1 MKNKKFKK
9 GTKLW
14 KEATKIIPGGNMLIS
29 KRPQQF
35 LPDNWPTYFSKS
47 KKCYVW
53 DIDGHK
59 FIDMA
64 TMGVGT
70 NILGYGNKEV
80 DNAVKKVVQNG
91 NMSTLNCTEEV
102 LLAKKLIALHPWS
115 GMVKFARTGAEA
127 NAIAVRIARS
137 SSKKQNIAFC
147 GYHGWHDWYLASN
160 LESPNN
166 LNSHLLKNIPT
177 TGVIRNLR
185 NTIFGFNYNDIEKLK
200 QLIAHKNIGIVIME
214 VIRNI
219 SPENN
224 FLEKVRQLTKKNNIK
239 LIFDECTTGFR
250 HEFGGIHKLYKIEP
264 DLAMFGKSL
273 GNGYAITACIGK
285 KEIMKHAND
294 SFISSTFWTERIG
307 YVAALK
313 TLEVMKKKKSWKK
326 IKQKGKK
333 IIEGWKKISKKNN
346 IDLEITGIPALC
358 SFRLKN
364 KNNIIIKTI
373 ITQEMLKKG
382 ILATNTVYVCVEHTD
397 KIIKKYLKYLEE
409 ILIKINKCKNE
420 KELKNLLDGKV
431 CNSDFQR
438 IN

>member
-307 YVAALK
+307 YVAAIK
-313 TLEVMKKKKSWKK
+313 TL
-326 IKQKGKK
+326 
-333 IIEGWKKISKKNN
+333 
-346 IDLEITGIPALC
+346 
-358 SFRLKN
+358 
-364 KNNIIIKTI
+364 
-373 ITQEMLKKG
+373 
-382 ILATNTVYVCVEHTD
+382 
-397 KIIKKYLKYLEE
+397 
-409 ILIKINKCKNE
+409 
-420 KELKNLLDGKV
+420 
-431 CNSDFQR
+431 
-438 IN
+438 

>member
-1 MKNKKFKK
+1 MRKIKFKK
-9 GTKLW
+9 ANKLW
-14 KEATKIIPGGNMLIS
+14 RVANKLIPGGNMLIS

-53 DIDGHK
+53 DLDGHK
-59 FIDMA
+59 FLDIA

-80 DNAVKKVVQNG
+80 DKAVKKVVENG
-91 NMSTLNCTEEV
+91 NMSSLNCPEEV
-102 LLAKKLIALHPWS
+102 LLAEKLVKLHPWS

-127 NAIAVRIARS
+127 NAIAIRIARAA
-137 SSKKQNIAFC
+137 SKNQNIAFC
-147 GYHGWHDWYLASN
+147 GYHGWHDWYIASN

-177 TGVIRNLR
+177 KGVEGKLK
-185 NTIFGFNYNDIEKLK
+185 NTVYGFNYNDIQKLNK
-200 QLIAHKNIGIVIME
+200 LIKTKKIGIVIME

-219 SPENN
+219 KPKNN
-224 FLEKVRQLTKKNNIK
+224 FLKKVRSITKKNNIK

-250 HEFGGIHKLYKIEP
+250 HNFGGIHKSYGIEP

-273 GNGYAITACIGK
+273 GNGYAITACVGK
-285 KEIMKHAND
+285 KEIMKHANQ

-313 TLEVMKKKKSWKK
+313 TLEIMEKKKSWKL
-326 IKQKGKK
+326 IRDKGEK
-333 IIEGWKKISKKNN
+333 IIKGWKNIAKKNK
-346 IDLEITGIPALC
+346 IDLEILGIPALC
-358 SFRLKN
+358 SFKFKN
-364 KNNIIIKTI
+364 KNNIICKTI
-373 ITQEMLKKG
+373 ITQEMLKQG
-382 ILATNTVYVCVEHTD
+382 ILATNTVYVCIHHTD
-397 KIIKKYLKYLEE
+397 KIIKKYLKILEL
-409 ILIKINKCKNE
+409 ILVKINKCKNE
-420 KELKNLLDGKV
+420 KELKKLLDGKV